1 MTDNLNEAIN
11 RCRSAA
17 DNASYQLIDIADAL
31 ARVGMGDMA
40 RELTFIA
47 NKIVVGPKD
56 VSGAYGLELNSQLR
70 HSEAMMGSLLKA
82 TLEGCIVGPRK
93 AAEGRTP

>member
-11 RCRSAA
+11 HCRAVA
-17 DNASYQLIDIADAL
+17 DSASYQILDIADAL
-31 ARVGMGDMA
+31 SRVGMSDLA
-40 RELTFIA
+40 RELSFLA
-47 NKIVVGPKD
+47 NKIVVGPKE
-56 VSGAYGLELNSQLR
+56 VSAAYGLELNSQIR

-93 AAEGRTP
+93 AEGRTP